1 MGRTG
6 AGKSTLTQALFR
18 ILERAG
24 GKIVIDQLDIA
35 TIGLHDLR
43 QRLTIIPQVSL
54 LTHACGLAWVG
65 SDANSKSWQLL
76 KQTRN
81 DFNCIK
87 RSISYQ
93 DRWTESFM
101 DVSGLVTALLLDVV
115 LYVITHLKFNS
126 VFSLNNLFFSLG
138 PQELYVHIPTWPQK
152 KRRKGHLTFN
162 YHELFPHRI
171 PCCFLGLFGLIWI
184 HSANTQMRNCGRQ
197 LKQVTLK
204 TSHQK
209 QRMGYSSPSLK
220 VETI

>member
-87 RSISYQ
+87 RLISYQ

-101 DVSGLVTALLLDVV
+101 DVSRLVTALLLDVV

-126 VFSLNNLFFSLG
+126 VFSLNNLFFF
-138 PQELYVHIPTWPQK
+138 PWPTRALCPHSNLTSEETA
-152 KRRKGHLTFN
+152 KGSFN
-162 YHELFPHRI
+162 F
-171 PCCFLGLFGLIWI
+171 
-184 HSANTQMRNCGRQ
+184 
-197 LKQVTLK
+197 
-204 TSHQK
+204 
-209 QRMGYSSPSLK
+209 
-220 VETI
+220 